1 MVLPRPSPHGRILPS
16 PCRGCVANRLGQAAR
31 QSQNLTHWSVFWS
44 RKSPPASRGLIRFH
58 GQKNSP
64 SGGVIGAIEV
74 SQTLKQSVDAGRVPF
89 AAERGWYLSRVQL
102 TRDGPSGEA
111 SFPKFMN
118 CLAQCLGSHVHG
130 PLDRQSLDAVAGQPE
145 AREHPCYRSAMP
157 ATTTGR
163 RYSPPVQFIRQRT
176 LRDETGCHKLLK
188 GREYIEGRLVRSRA
202 GRPTLSGRDAP
213 IYSLHPAIMADPWF
227 ARLGCGPLFNR
238 GKSEE
243 KTPLARPARLP
254 PRMWASR

>member
-1 MVLPRPSPHGRILPS
+1 
-16 PCRGCVANRLGQAAR
+16 
-31 QSQNLTHWSVFWS
+31 
-44 RKSPPASRGLIRFH
+44 
-58 GQKNSP
+58 
-64 SGGVIGAIEV
+64 
-74 SQTLKQSVDAGRVPF
+74 VPF

-188 GREYIEGRLVRSRA
+188 GREYIEGKRVRDLLVRSRA
-202 GRPTLSGRDAP
+202 GRPTLTGRDAP

-254 PRMWASR
+254 PECGPR